1 MGTCY
6 WLFVSCPPSFTFDLL
21 AWSLRAYPNT
31 AMFPDMRTSLST
43 LNAIGIKPP
52 IFLLTIGRLDDFEAR
67 SPDELSLRKGDRIEL
82 IERDDDFGDGWY
94 LGKHI
99 QNGKTGLFPEG
110 EISVSADGVRR
121 LTLCSKVYTTTTP
134 KTIQVSA
141 TTMSTAAKVVAGNT
155 SNLHKSDPSRKE
167 GQKQGIATL
176 SLQGSPE
183 PINSDGATPPPLNTT
198 PPYQRTVSVPSVSIG
213 SQAMAA
219 TTPTQRSLSMMHQG
233 PDEDS
238 PVMNETLSV
247 IDEHI
252 TDMKNPRSGGL
263 AAARRLTN
271 ESGSEYS
278 THIDQRTSY
287 INGHETDEEER
298 NLHTERE
305 VLTWSPRQV
314 AEHLEDIGVEPR
326 HCEVFKEQEISGE
339 ILLAMDQS
347 SIFMKEFDLGPV
359 GPRLRTWYK
368 IKALQEEVRGPE
380 IMRKQTTNMMS
391 SNASSDDLRLQRA
404 GSAAGSTFS
413 TNLFSQP
420 SPGSPHQR
428 HGSPYIR
435 NDGPSPQPS
444 PSPQLLHSQRRDAS
458 STPVSFT
465 FKSGL
470 DSPGRPSAASVREF
484 NHSRRHSAVD
494 FASTLSPATP
504 TIPDESSTSNQINIT
519 SLHKKSPSLD
529 RNWAMGGPHPAMN
542 GRPRSATSGSLFLRN
557 TFDPHA
563 TESSQSH
570 DISRD
575 LDREYVSGGE
585 MDGKKARNVL
595 RKRDTTS
602 VNHSRQS
609 SYHAETKRLSFAG
622 AMRHSR
628 FSSVDSIKDTVAAL
642 TSPATKLYQNNNFMG
657 HFRNSSANEAV
668 TATPSTADI
677 SSPTV
682 TKLDYDI
689 KNTSTKPN
697 MKIITSS
704 TDASNGAASN
714 GSPKSAVAPT
724 KSISKP
730 RMGLRAI
737 SDAVTGTE
745 RALVSTPASVPSP
758 IKEASVQ
765 SPARTGS
772 TSPSAAS
779 QSIERESTDA
789 SSKDTSGAPTRLT
802 PTSGTRRKPK
812 KETSAYIRGLEHKS
826 PKDQM
831 EGCDYS
837 GWMKKR
843 SSNIMTT
850 WKPRLFVLR
859 GRRLSYYYAETD
871 TQEKGLIDISSHRVL
886 PADRDIIA
894 GIHATVTGAKSSPV
908 SPATAQM
915 PTLASEDAATIQSRL
930 PVQKADSDSMFIF
943 KLVPPR
949 TGLSRAVNFTKPTV
963 HYFAVENIAQGRLWM
978 AALMKATIDRDE
990 TKPITTTYQQK
1001 TISLGKARAMKQR
1014 PPALM
1019 NLLQEKTEGGGN
1031 EVKSEGMG
1039 LNIQGLEQDK
1049 EGTGSLDCALPRPT
1063 EEENNVD
1070 EAKEE

>member
-1 MGTCY
+1 MLT
-6 WLFVSCPPSFTFDLL
+6 
-21 AWSLRAYPNT
+21 
-31 AMFPDMRTSLST
+31 
-43 LNAIGIKPP
+43 
-52 IFLLTIGRLDDFEAR
+52 TIGPDDFEAR
-67 SPDELSLRKGDRIEL
+67 SPDELSLRKGNKIEL

-110 EISVSADGVRR
+110 EISRNVGVPRR
-121 LTLCSKVYTTTTP
+121 LTLWMKVYTTTTP

-141 TTMSTAAKVVAGNT
+141 TTMATAAKIVADTT
-155 SNLHKSDPSRKE
+155 SNLHSIGPSQHE
-167 GQKQGIATL
+167 GPKHGAVTL
-176 SLQGSPE
+176 PLQGPSE

-198 PPYQRTVSVPSVSIG
+198 PPFQRTASVPNVSIG
-213 SQAMAA
+213 SQALAA
-219 TTPTQRSLSMMHQG
+219 STPTQRSLSVVHQG

-252 TDMKNPRSGGL
+252 TDMKNPRTG
-263 AAARRLTN
+263 AMAVERRMTN

-278 THIDQRTSY
+278 THIDQRISY

-305 VLTWSPRQV
+305 VSAWSPRQV
-314 AEHLEDIGVEPR
+314 AEYLEDIGVEPR
-326 HCEVFKEQEISGE
+326 HCEFFKEQEISGE

-347 SIFMKEFDLGPV
+347 AIFMKEFELGPV

-380 IMRKQTTNMMS
+380 IMTKQPTNIIS
-391 SNASSDDLRLQRA
+391 SNGSSDDLQPQRG
-404 GSAAGSTFS
+404 GSVAGSTFS
-413 TNLFSQP
+413 TNLFGQP
-420 SPGSPHQR
+420 SPSSPNQRYGSSWFR
-428 HGSPYIR
+428 T
-435 NDGPSPQPS
+435 DGPSPQPS
-444 PSPQLLHSQRRDAS
+444 PSPQLLQSQKRDAS

-470 DSPGRPSAASVREF
+470 DSPSRPSAASIREF

-494 FASTLSPATP
+494 FNPTLSPATLII
-504 TIPDESSTSNQINIT
+504 TDESSTPNQVNVT
-519 SLHKKSPSLD
+519 SSHKKTPSFD
-529 RNWAMGGPHPAMN
+529 RNWAMGGPHPVMN
-542 GRPRSATSGSLFLRN
+542 GRPRSATSGSLFPRAERN

-563 TESSQSH
+563 AESSPSH
-570 DISRD
+570 NISRD
-575 LDREYVSGGE
+575 FDREYVSGSE
-585 MDGKKARNVL
+585 MDGKRTRNVL
-595 RKRDTTS
+595 RKRDTVS
-602 VNHSRQS
+602 ANHSRQS
-609 SYHAETKRLSFAG
+609 SYHADTRRLSFAG
-622 AMRHSR
+622 AKRHSR
-628 FSSVDSIKDTVAAL
+628 FGSVDSIKDTVAAL
-642 TSPATKLYQNNNFMG
+642 TSPATKLYQNNSFMG

-668 TATPSTADI
+668 TKTPPTTDMT
-677 SSPTV
+677 SPTV
-682 TKLDYDI
+682 TKLEYDN
-689 KNTSTKPN
+689 KKLNTKPS

-704 TDASNGAASN
+704 TNTTNREASN
-714 GSPKSAVAPT
+714 GSPKSALGPA

-730 RMGLRAI
+730 LMGLRAI
-737 SDAVTGTE
+737 SDAVTGNE
-745 RALVSTPASVPSP
+745 RALFSTPASVSSP

-765 SPARTGS
+765 SPTRTGS

-802 PTSGTRRKPK
+802 STSGTRRKPK

-826 PKDQM
+826 PKEQM

-886 PADRDIIA
+886 PADRDIIT

-908 SPATAQM
+908 SPAAAQM
-915 PTLASEDAATIQSRL
+915 PTLASEDAATVQSKS
-930 PVQKADSDSMFIF
+930 PVQKTDSDSMFIF

-963 HYFAVENIAQGRLWM
+963 HYFAVENVGQGRLWM

-1001 TISLGKARAMKQR
+1001 TISLVKARAMKQR

-1019 NLLQEKTEGGGN
+1019 NLVQERTEVAEDEAKGVGT
-1031 EVKSEGMG
+1031 G

-1049 EGTGSLDCALPRPT
+1049 DKTGNSIHAAPRPT
-1063 EEENNVD
+1063 DEESNVE
-1070 EAKEE
+1070 EAKEA

>member
-1 MGTCY
+1 M
-6 WLFVSCPPSFTFDLL
+6 
-21 AWSLRAYPNT
+21 
-31 AMFPDMRTSLST
+31 
-43 LNAIGIKPP
+43 
-52 IFLLTIGRLDDFEAR
+52 
-67 SPDELSLRKGDRIEL
+67 
-82 IERDDDFGDGWY
+82 
-94 LGKHI
+94 
-99 QNGKTGLFPEG
+99 
-110 EISVSADGVRR
+110 
-121 LTLCSKVYTTTTP
+121 KVYTTTTP
-134 KTIQVSA
+134 KTVHVSA
-141 TTMSTAAKVVAGNT
+141 TTMATAAKIVGVTT
-155 SNLHKSDPSRKE
+155 SNLHTGSSSQHD
-167 GQKQGIATL
+167 GQKQELATL

-198 PPYQRTVSVPSVSIG
+198 PPSQRTSAIPNMSLG
-213 SQAMAA
+213 SQQALAA
-219 TTPTQRSLSMMHQG
+219 TTPGQRSLSMVHQG

-252 TDMKNPRSGGL
+252 TDMKNPRSGAL
-263 AAARRLTN
+263 AVERRVTH

-278 THIDQRTSY
+278 PHIDQRISY

-298 NLHTERE
+298 NLHTESE
-305 VLTWSPRQV
+305 VSIWSPTQV
-314 AEHLEDIGVEPR
+314 AEYLEDIGVEPR
-326 HCEVFKEQEISGE
+326 HCQIFKEQEISGE

-380 IMRKQTTNMMS
+380 IITKQTTNLIS
-391 SNASSDDLRLQRA
+391 SNASSDELRLQRG
-404 GSAAGSTFS
+404 GSVAGSTFS

-420 SPGSPHQR
+420 SPTSPRQIYS
-428 HGSPYIR
+428 SPYIR
-435 NDGPSPQPS
+435 HDAPSPQPL
-444 PSPQLLHSQRRDAS
+444 PSPQLLQSQKRDAS

-470 DSPGRPSAASVREF
+470 DSPSRPSAASVREL

-494 FASTLSPATP
+494 FASTSSPV
-504 TIPDESSTSNQINIT
+504 IPSISNEPPTSNQINTT
-519 SLHKKSPSLD
+519 SSHKKTPSFD
-529 RNWAMGGPHPAMN
+529 HDWAMGGPHPVAN
-542 GRPRSATSGSLFLRN
+542 ARPRSATSGSVFPRAERN

-563 TESSQSH
+563 AESSQSH
-570 DISRD
+570 VISRD
-575 LDREYVSGGE
+575 FDREYVSGSE

-595 RKRDTTS
+595 RKRDTVS
-602 VNHSRQS
+602 ANHSRQS
-609 SYHAETKRLSFAG
+609 SYHADTKRMSFAG
-622 AMRHSR
+622 AKRHSR
-628 FSSVDSIKDTVAAL
+628 FSSVDSLKDTVAAL
-642 TSPATKLYQNNNFMG
+642 TSPATKLYQNSSFMG
-657 HFRNSSANEAV
+657 HFRNSSANEAILKSPP
-668 TATPSTADI
+668 TTDLT
-677 SSPTV
+677 SPTV
-682 TKLDYDI
+682 TKLEYDN
-689 KNTSTKPN
+689 KRLSTKPS

-704 TDASNGAASN
+704 TDASNGAALN
-714 GSPKSAVAPT
+714 GSPKSAVAPA

-745 RALVSTPASVPSP
+745 RALVSSPASVSSP
-758 IKEASVQ
+758 TKEASVQ
-765 SPARTGS
+765 SPTRTGS

-779 QSIERESTDA
+779 QSIERESTDT
-789 SSKDTSGAPTRLT
+789 SSKDNSGAPVKLT

-826 PKDQM
+826 PKEQM

-908 SPATAQM
+908 SPAAAQM
-915 PTLASEDAATIQSRL
+915 STLASEDAATIQYRSL
-930 PVQKADSDSMFIF
+930 AQKTDSDSMFIF

-1019 NLLQEKTEGGGN
+1019 NLLQEKTERMEN
-1031 EVKSEGMG
+1031 EAKGEGTG
-1039 LNIQGLEQDK
+1039 LNIQGLGTDQDK
-1049 EGTGSLDCALPRPT
+1049 TASLSYAIPPPT
-1063 EEENNVD
+1063 EDGNKLEEAN
-1070 EAKEE
+1070 EA

>member
-1 MGTCY
+1 M
-6 WLFVSCPPSFTFDLL
+6 W
-21 AWSLRAYPNT
+21 
-31 AMFPDMRTSLST
+31 
-43 LNAIGIKPP
+43 
-52 IFLLTIGRLDDFEAR
+52 
-67 SPDELSLRKGDRIEL
+67 
-82 IERDDDFGDGWY
+82 
-94 LGKHI
+94 
-99 QNGKTGLFPEG
+99 
-110 EISVSADGVRR
+110 
-121 LTLCSKVYTTTTP
+121 KVYTTTTP
-134 KTIQVSA
+134 KSVQVSA
-141 TTMSTAAKVVAGNT
+141 TTMATAAKIVAKT
-155 SNLHKSDPSRKE
+155 SSSLHTNGPSQQE
-167 GQKQGIATL
+167 GQKQGTATL
-176 SLQGSPE
+176 PLQGSPE
-183 PINSDGATPPPLNTT
+183 PMNSDGATPPPLNTT
-198 PPYQRTVSVPSVSIG
+198 TPSQRAVSVPNGSIG
-213 SQAMAA
+213 SLPLTA
-219 TTPTQRSLSMMHQG
+219 TTPAQRSLSMAHQA

-252 TDMKNPRSGGL
+252 TDMKNPRSGAL
-263 AAARRLTN
+263 TVERSRTN

-278 THIDQRTSY
+278 TTHIDQRTSY

-298 NLHTERE
+298 NLHTEKE
-305 VLTWSPRQV
+305 VSTWSPRQV
-314 AEHLEDIGVEPR
+314 AEYLEDIGVEPR

-380 IMRKQTTNMMS
+380 LMTKQTTNMIS
-391 SNASSDDLRLQRA
+391 SNASSDDLRLQRGGSFA
-404 GSAAGSTFS
+404 GSSFS
-413 TNLFSQP
+413 TNLFGQP
-420 SPGSPHQR
+420 SPTSPRQRYGSSYAR
-428 HGSPYIR
+428 H
-435 NDGPSPQPS
+435 DGPSPQSS
-444 PSPQLLHSQRRDAS
+444 PSPQLLQSQTRDAS

-465 FKSGL
+465 FISGL
-470 DSPGRPSAASVREF
+470 DSPSRPSAASIREL

-504 TIPDESSTSNQINIT
+504 TVPDESSTSSQINKT
-519 SLHKKSPSLD
+519 SPHKKNPSFD
-529 RNWAMGGPHPAMN
+529 RNWAMGAPHPATN
-542 GRPRSATSGSLFLRN
+542 GRPRSATSGSLFPRAERN

-563 TESSQSH
+563 TEPSQPH
-570 DISRD
+570 KISRD

-595 RKRDTTS
+595 RKRDTVS
-602 VNHSRQS
+602 ANHSRQS
-609 SYHAETKRLSFAG
+609 SYHADTKRLSFAG
-622 AMRHSR
+622 VKRHSR

-642 TSPATKLYQNNNFMG
+642 ASPATKLYQNNSFMG
-657 HFRNSSANEAV
+657 HFRNSSAGEAV
-668 TATPSTADI
+668 TKTSLTTDI
-677 SSPTV
+677 TSPTV
-682 TKLDYDI
+682 TKLVYDN
-689 KNTSTKPN
+689 KKSSPKPS

-704 TDASNGAASN
+704 TDVSNGTASND
-714 GSPKSAVAPT
+714 SPKSAVAPA
-724 KSISKP
+724 KSFSKP

-737 SDAVTGTE
+737 SDAVTGNE
-745 RALVSTPASVPSP
+745 RAIASTPASVASPS
-758 IKEASVQ
+758 KEAFVQ
-765 SPARTGS
+765 SPTRTGS

-779 QSIERESTDA
+779 QSVERESTDA
-789 SSKDTSGAPTRLT
+789 SSKDTSGVPTRLT

-826 PKDQM
+826 PKEQM

-908 SPATAQM
+908 SPAAAQM
-915 PTLASEDAATIQSRL
+915 PTSASEDAASIQSRS
-930 PVQKADSDSMFIF
+930 PIQRTESDMMFIF

-963 HYFAVENIAQGRLWM
+963 HYFAVENVAQGRLWM

-1019 NLLQEKTEGGGN
+1019 NLLQEKTEVMGEEAKGR
-1031 EVKSEGMG
+1031 GMG
-1039 LNIQGLEQDK
+1039 LKILGLEPDNNRA
-1049 EGTGSLDCALPRPT
+1049 GSLTHASPRAT
-1063 EEENNVD
+1063 EEGSNAE
-1070 EAKEE
+1070 EAKEA

>member
-1 MGTCY
+1 M
-6 WLFVSCPPSFTFDLL
+6 
-21 AWSLRAYPNT
+21 A
-31 AMFPDMRTSLST
+31 
-43 LNAIGIKPP
+43 
-52 IFLLTIGRLDDFEAR
+52 
-67 SPDELSLRKGDRIEL
+67 
-82 IERDDDFGDGWY
+82 
-94 LGKHI
+94 
-99 QNGKTGLFPEG
+99 
-110 EISVSADGVRR
+110 
-121 LTLCSKVYTTTTP
+121 
-134 KTIQVSA
+134 
-141 TTMSTAAKVVAGNT
+141 TAAKIVAATT
-155 SNLHKSDPSRKE
+155 SNTHTSDISQHE
-167 GQKQGIATL
+167 GQKQGTAAL
-176 SLQGSPE
+176 PPQGSPE
-183 PINSDGATPPPLNTT
+183 PMHHDGATPPPLNTT
-198 PPYQRTVSVPSVSIG
+198 PPSQRTTSVPNISMG
-213 SQAMAA
+213 PQALAA
-219 TTPTQRSLSMMHQG
+219 TTSAQRSLSMVHQG

-252 TDMKNPRSGGL
+252 IDMKNPQSRAL
-263 AAARRLTN
+263 AVERRLTN

-278 THIDQRTSY
+278 PHTDQRISY
-287 INGHETDEEER
+287 INGHETEEEER

-305 VLTWSPRQV
+305 VSLWSPGQV
-314 AEHLEDIGVEPR
+314 AEYLEDIGVERR
-326 HCEVFKEQEISGE
+326 HCQIFKEQEISGE

-380 IMRKQTTNMMS
+380 IITKPATNMIS
-391 SNASSDDLRLQRA
+391 SDASSDDLRLQRGGSVA
-404 GSAAGSTFS
+404 GSAFS

-420 SPGSPHQR
+420 SPTSPHQR
-428 HGSPYIR
+428 HGSPNVR
-435 NDGPSPQPS
+435 HDGPSPQPS
-444 PSPQLLHSQRRDAS
+444 PSPQFLQSQKRDAS

-470 DSPGRPSAASVREF
+470 DSPSRPSAASIREL

-504 TIPDESSTSNQINIT
+504 SLPNEPSTPNQSNTMSS
-519 SLHKKSPSLD
+519 HKKTPSFD
-529 RNWAMGGPHPAMN
+529 RNWAMGDTHPVTN
-542 GRPRSATSGSLFLRN
+542 GRPRSATSGSFFPRAERN
-557 TFDPHA
+557 AFDRHA
-563 TESSQSH
+563 AESSQSH
-570 DISRD
+570 IIARD
-575 LDREYVSGGE
+575 FDSEYVQGSE

-595 RKRDTTS
+595 RKRDTVS
-602 VNHSRQS
+602 ANHSRQS
-609 SYHAETKRLSFAG
+609 SYQPDTKRLSFAG

-642 TSPATKLYQNNNFMG
+642 TSPATKLYHSNSFIG
-657 HFRNSSANEAV
+657 HFRNSSANDAITE
-668 TATPSTADI
+668 TPQTTDLT
-677 SSPTV
+677 SPTV
-682 TKLDYDI
+682 TKLEYGN
-689 KNTSTKPN
+689 KRLSTKPS

-704 TDASNGAASN
+704 TGASSGAASN
-714 GSPKSAVAPT
+714 GSSKSAVAPA
-724 KSISKP
+724 KSVSKP

-737 SDAVTGTE
+737 SDAVTGNE
-745 RALVSTPASVPSP
+745 RALVSTSASVSSP
-758 IKEASVQ
+758 IKEAAVQ
-765 SPARTGS
+765 SPTRTGS

-812 KETSAYIRGLEHKS
+812 KETSAYIRGLVHKS
-826 PKDQM
+826 PKEQM

-871 TQEKGLIDISSHRVL
+871 SQEKGLIDISSHRVL

-908 SPATAQM
+908 SPTM
-915 PTLASEDAATIQSRL
+915 QSRS
-930 PVQKADSDSMFIF
+930 PVQKIYSDSMFIF

-1019 NLLQEKTEGGGN
+1019 NLLQEKAEETNGGA
-1031 EVKSEGMG
+1031 KSAGRG
-1039 LNIQGLEQDK
+1039 LNIQGLEHDK
-1049 EGTGSLDCALPRPT
+1049 DRTASLTYALPQPT
-1063 EEENNVD
+1063 DEGNKVEEAE
-1070 EAKEE
+1070 EA

>member
-1 MGTCY
+1 M
-6 WLFVSCPPSFTFDLL
+6 
-21 AWSLRAYPNT
+21 
-31 AMFPDMRTSLST
+31 
-43 LNAIGIKPP
+43 
-52 IFLLTIGRLDDFEAR
+52 
-67 SPDELSLRKGDRIEL
+67 
-82 IERDDDFGDGWY
+82 
-94 LGKHI
+94 
-99 QNGKTGLFPEG
+99 
-110 EISVSADGVRR
+110 
-121 LTLCSKVYTTTTP
+121 KVYTTTTP
-134 KTIQVSA
+134 KTIHVSA
-141 TTMSTAAKVVAGNT
+141 TTMATAAKIVGVTA
-155 SNLHKSDPSRKE
+155 SNLHTGSSSQHD
-167 GQKQGIATL
+167 GQKQDPATL
-176 SLQGSPE
+176 SLQSSSE

-198 PPYQRTVSVPSVSIG
+198 PPSQRTSTIPNMSLG
-213 SQAMAA
+213 SQQALAA
-219 TTPTQRSLSMMHQG
+219 TAPGQRSLSMVHQG

-252 TDMKNPRSGGL
+252 TDMKNPRSGAL
-263 AAARRLTN
+263 AVERRVTH

-278 THIDQRTSY
+278 PHIDQRISY

-305 VLTWSPRQV
+305 VSLWSPTQV
-314 AEHLEDIGVEPR
+314 AEYLEDIGVEPR
-326 HCEVFKEQEISGE
+326 HCQIFKEQEISGE

-380 IMRKQTTNMMS
+380 IITKQTTNLIS
-391 SNASSDDLRLQRA
+391 SNASSDELRLQRG
-404 GSAAGSTFS
+404 GSVAGSTFS

-420 SPGSPHQR
+420 SPTSPRQTY
-428 HGSPYIR
+428 GSPYIR
-435 NDGPSPQPS
+435 HDAPSPQPL
-444 PSPQLLHSQRRDAS
+444 PSPQLLQSQKRDAS

-470 DSPGRPSAASVREF
+470 DSPSRPSAASIREL

-494 FASTLSPATP
+494 FASTSSP
-504 TIPDESSTSNQINIT
+504 TIPSISNESPTSNQINTT
-519 SLHKKSPSLD
+519 SSHKKTPSFD
-529 RNWAMGGPHPAMN
+529 HDWAMGGPPPAAIA
-542 GRPRSATSGSLFLRN
+542 RPRSATSGSVFPRAERN

-563 TESSQSH
+563 TESSHSRV
-570 DISRD
+570 ISRD
-575 LDREYVSGGE
+575 LDREYVSGSE
-585 MDGKKARNVL
+585 MDGKKTRNVL
-595 RKRDTTS
+595 RKRDTVS
-602 VNHSRQS
+602 ANHSRQS
-609 SYHAETKRLSFAG
+609 SYHADTKRMSFAG
-622 AMRHSR
+622 AKRHSR
-628 FSSVDSIKDTVAAL
+628 FGSVDSLKDTVAAL
-642 TSPATKLYQNNNFMG
+642 TSPATKLYQNSSFMG
-657 HFRNSSANEAV
+657 HFRNSSANEAILKSPP
-668 TATPSTADI
+668 TTDLT
-677 SSPTV
+677 SPTV
-682 TKLDYDI
+682 TKLEYDN
-689 KNTSTKPN
+689 KRLSTKPS

-704 TDASNGAASN
+704 TGASNGAALN
-714 GSPKSAVAPT
+714 GSPKSAVAPA

-745 RALVSTPASVPSP
+745 RALVSSPASVSSP
-758 IKEASVQ
+758 TKEASVQ
-765 SPARTGS
+765 SPTRTGS

-779 QSIERESTDA
+779 QSVERESTDT
-789 SSKDTSGAPTRLT
+789 SSKDNSGAPLKLT

-826 PKDQM
+826 PKEQM

-908 SPATAQM
+908 SPAAAQM
-915 PTLASEDAATIQSRL
+915 STLASEDAATIQSRSL
-930 PVQKADSDSMFIF
+930 VQKTDSDSMFIF

-1019 NLLQEKTEGGGN
+1019 NVQQEKTGRTEDEAKGEGT
-1031 EVKSEGMG
+1031 G
-1039 LNIQGLEQDK
+1039 LNIQGLGTDRDK
-1049 EGTGSLDCALPRPT
+1049 TASLSYAIPPPT
-1063 EEENNVD
+1063 EEGNKLE
-1070 EAKEE
+1070 EANEA

>member
-1 MGTCY
+1 MKDCRV
-6 WLFVSCPPSFTFDLL
+6 FRRREH
-21 AWSLRAYPNT
+21 SLHYSV
-31 AMFPDMRTSLST
+31 TSKGYISSVV
-43 LNAIGIKPP
+43 
-52 IFLLTIGRLDDFEAR
+52 LTMVGLDDFEAR
-67 SPDELSLRKGDRIEL
+67 SPDELSLRKGERIEL

-99 QNGKTGLFPEG
+99 QDGKTGLFPEG
-110 EISVSADGVRR
+110 KIFGTIGFARR
-121 LTLCSKVYTTTTP
+121 LTMLEVYTTTTP

-141 TTMSTAAKVVAGNT
+141 STVAAGAKTVAATT
-155 SNLHKSDPSRKE
+155 SNLHISDSSQQG
-167 GQKQGIATL
+167 GQKQETTTL
-176 SLQGSPE
+176 SLQGLSE
-183 PINSDGATPPPLNTT
+183 PINSEGATPPPLNTT
-198 PPYQRTVSVPSVSIG
+198 PPSQRTASVPNISMG
-213 SQAMAA
+213 SQTLAA
-219 TTPTQRSLSMMHQG
+219 STPAQRSLSMVQQV

-252 TDMKNPRSGGL
+252 TDMKNPRSGVL
-263 AAARRLTN
+263 AIERKVTN

-278 THIDQRTSY
+278 PQVEQRVSY

-305 VLTWSPRQV
+305 VSNWSPSQV
-314 AEHLEDIGVEPR
+314 AEYLEDIGVELR
-326 HCEVFKEQEISGE
+326 HCQVFREQEISGE

-368 IKALQEEVRGPE
+368 VKALQQEVRGPD
-380 IMRKQTTNMMS
+380 IITRQAINMIS
-391 SNASSDDLRLQRA
+391 SHASSDDLRLQRG
-404 GSAAGSTFS
+404 GSVAGSTFS
-413 TNLFSQP
+413 TNLFGQS

-428 HGSPYIR
+428 YGSPYVR
-435 NDGPSPQPS
+435 HDGPSPQSS
-444 PSPQLLHSQRRDAS
+444 PSPQLLQSQKRDAS
-458 STPVSFT
+458 STPVSLT
-465 FKSGL
+465 FRSGH
-470 DSPGRPSAASVREF
+470 DSPIRPSAASIREF

-494 FASTLSPATP
+494 FASTSNLA
-504 TIPDESSTSNQINIT
+504 IPSITNESSTPNQVNTI
-519 SLHKKSPSLD
+519 SSHKKTPSFD
-529 RNWAMGGPHPAMN
+529 RDWAIGAPHLATN
-542 GRPRSATSGSLFLRN
+542 GRPRSATSGSMFPKAERN

-563 TESSQSH
+563 TVSDQSH
-570 DISRD
+570 VVSRD
-575 LDREYVSGGE
+575 FDREYVSGSE
-585 MDGKKARNVL
+585 MDGKKTRNVL
-595 RKRDTTS
+595 RKRDTVS
-602 VNHSRQS
+602 ANHSRQS
-609 SYHAETKRLSFAG
+609 SYHAETKRMSFAG
-622 AMRHSR
+622 TKRHSR
-628 FSSVDSIKDTVAAL
+628 FGSVDSIKDTVAAL
-642 TSPATKLYQNNNFMG
+642 ASPATKLYQNTSFMG

-668 TATPSTADI
+668 TKAPPTTDLT
-677 SSPTV
+677 SPTV
-682 TKLDYDI
+682 TKLHYDN
-689 KNTSTKPN
+689 KRLSTKPS

-714 GSPKSAVAPT
+714 GSPKSAVAPA
-724 KSISKP
+724 KSTSKP

-737 SDAVTGTE
+737 SDAVTGNE
-745 RALVSTPASVPSP
+745 KALVSSPTSVSSP
-758 IKEASVQ
+758 IKETSVQ
-765 SPARTGS
+765 SPTRTGS

-789 SSKDTSGAPTRLT
+789 SSKDIGGVPARLT

-812 KETSAYIRGLEHKS
+812 KETSAYIRGLERKT
-826 PKDQM
+826 PKEQM
-831 EGCDYS
+831 DGCDYS

-859 GRRLSYYYAETD
+859 GRRLSYYYTETD

-908 SPATAQM
+908 SPAAAQM
-915 PTLASEDAATIQSRL
+915 STSASEDTATIHSKSF
-930 PVQKADSDSMFIF
+930 VQKTDSDSMFIF

-963 HYFAVENIAQGRLWM
+963 HYFAVENIVQGRLWM

-1019 NLLQEKTEGGGN
+1019 NLLQEKTEATEDEANG
-1031 EVKSEGMG
+1031 EGAG

-1049 EGTGSLDCALPRPT
+1049 DKTASLNYALPGLT
-1063 EEENNVD
+1063 D
-1070 EAKEE
+1070 EGNSVNASEA